1 VARASD
7 DRTKRLARVRRFL
20 DCARVLKDPA
30 HPLRQVA
37 LAALPA
43 DTGLSPENVAWALD
57 NALEVD
63 ASNREIELLCARTP
77 TCERAHVLLSANVF
91 VAALRAI
98 AIGLSAAPRVF
109 VRPSRREPLMV
120 DLLAQAAPGQFE
132 VVETLAPIAGD
143 HCWAYGSDATLAE
156 LQRKWPKGILFHG
169 HGSGFGVLVLE
180 PNDLH
185 STATIEALAAA
196 LALDTAAFDQHG
208 CLSPRVILVEK
219 NRDRSWLLG
228 QALAQ
233 ALAQREQEIPRGTL
247 TPNERA
253 DIRRFHD
260 MMCIAGRA
268 LPAGNGLVTMET
280 DLLPWTLPPAGRV
293 LHVRTVADAV
303 SDLRP
308 LALAITT
315 IAVNPTNTEAAT
327 RLERAFPS
335 ARITSVGR
343 MQRPALDGPVD
354 LRGLSGERL

>member
-1 VARASD
+1 M
-7 DRTKRLARVRRFL
+7 TTQRLVRVRRFL

-37 LAALPA
+37 LTALPA

-63 ASNREIELLCARTP
+63 ASNTELELLCARTP

-91 VAALRAI
+91 VGALRAI
-98 AIGLSAAPRVF
+98 AIGLAAAPRVF

-120 DLLAQAAPGQFE
+120 DLLAQAAPRQFE

-156 LQRKWPKGILFHG
+156 LQRKWPKEILFHG
-169 HGSGFGVLVLE
+169 HGNGFGVVVLE
-180 PNDLH
+180 PGDLQ
-185 STATIEALAAA
+185 SIVSIEALAAA
-196 LALDTAAFDQHG
+196 LALDTAAFDQQG

-219 NRDRSWLLG
+219 NPDQTALLG

-233 ALAQREQEIPRGTL
+233 ALMQREREIPMGTL
-247 TPNERA
+247 TPEERG
-253 DIRRFHD
+253 DVRRFRD

-280 DLLPWTLPPAGRV
+280 DPLPWTLPPAGRV

-303 SDLRP
+303 ADLRP
-308 LALAITT
+308 LAHAVTT
-315 IAVNPTNTEAAT
+315 VAVNPTNSNAAA
-327 RLERAFPS
+327 RLARAFPS

-354 LRGLSGERL
+354 LRGLSAEHS

>member
-1 VARASD
+1 MTVQRI
-7 DRTKRLARVRRFL
+7 ARVRHLL
-20 DCARVLKDPA
+20 DCARVLKDPT

-37 LAALPA
+37 LAGLPA

-57 NALEVD
+57 NAFEVD
-63 ASNREIELLCARTP
+63 ASNTELVLLCARTP
-77 TCERAHVLLSANVF
+77 CCERAHVLLSANVF

-98 AIGLSAAPRVF
+98 AIGLAAAPRVF
-109 VRPSRREPLMV
+109 VRASRREPLMMN
-120 DLLAQAAPGQFE
+120 LLAQAAPEQFE
-132 VVETLAPIAGD
+132 VVESLEPTAGD
-143 HCWAYGSDATLAE
+143 HCWAYGSDSTLAE

-169 HGSGFGVLVLE
+169 HGSGFGVAVLE
-180 PNDLH
+180 PSDLQ
-185 STATIEALAAA
+185 STVAIEALAAA

-219 NRDRSWLLG
+219 SRDRAWLFG

-233 ALAQREQEIPRGTL
+233 ALSQREQEIPLGTL

-280 DLLPWTLPPAGRV
+280 DLLPWALPPAGRV
-293 LHVRTVADAV
+293 LHIRTVADAIT
-303 SDLRP
+303 DLHP
-308 LALAITT
+308 LAHALTT
-315 IAVNPTNTEAAT
+315 IAVDPMNTTAAL
-327 RLERAFPS
+327 RLEQAFPS
-335 ARITSVGR
+335 ARITSIGH

-354 LRGLSGERL
+354 LRGLPGKRL